1 MNAYQRHT
9 AKVIETLTVHSVFVH
24 LAGRQNT
31 ISYIMLYETA
41 VGSQHTSIVTKQIIS
56 KANRSESVKARD

>member
-9 AKVIETLTVHSVFVH
+9 AKVIETLTVHSVF
-24 LAGRQNT
+24 AGRQNT
-31 ISYIMLYETA
+31 ISYKILHETA

-56 KANRSESVKARD
+56 EANRSESVKARD